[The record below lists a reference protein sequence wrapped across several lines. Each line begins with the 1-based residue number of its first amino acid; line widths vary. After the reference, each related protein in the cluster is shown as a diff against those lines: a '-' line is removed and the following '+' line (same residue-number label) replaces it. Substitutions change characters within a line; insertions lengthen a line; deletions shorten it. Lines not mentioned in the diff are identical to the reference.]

1 MISEKGAGVGS
12 GQKVILFF
20 SCEPGG
26 AEVLI
31 PAIRSV
37 MTHTAHK
44 VIVLGYGLGAERF
57 ANKGITCTTIDPIRE
72 HDTHLINTY
81 QPDFIVSSA
90 TSLPERDMSEKYLWR
105 NARAAGIP
113 TLAFLDQWQNY
124 AVRFSGVANDERLTY
139 LPDYINC
146 INETG
151 KCDMTSAGFCR
162 DMLYEFGHPY
172 LSSLKG
178 IAANID
184 EAAVRQRLGIELTQQ
199 VALFVSE
206 AIREHFRGARGYD
219 QYDAL
224 RVFMEMVSSSDVKYR
239 PMIKLHPK
247 DVQEGYEGILHGYSG
262 LMPVIIHNQ
271 ASPVEC
277 VQIADCVFG
286 MTSIMLIEAFVLDK
300 PVVSI
305 QPGLM
310 VEDPMILSRMG
321 YIAKITDT
329 RHLPRLDAIP
339 LFKSPE
345 QPFEFVFKENEFLAF
360 LDAQLSRQSY

>member
-1 MISEKGAGVGS
+1 MPDDGAGVS
-12 GQKVILFF
+12 MGQKVILFF
-20 SCEPGG
+20 SGEPGG

-37 MTHTAHK
+37 MTHTPHK
-44 VIVLGYGLGAERF
+44 VIVLGYGLGADRF
-57 ANKGITCTTIDPIRE
+57 SNKGIACTTVDPIRA
-72 HDTHLINTY
+72 HDSHLINTY

-90 TSLPERDMSEKYLWR
+90 TSLPERDMSEKQLWR
-105 NARAAGIP
+105 NARVAGIP

-124 AVRFSGVANDERLTY
+124 AVRFSGVAADERLAY

-151 KCDMTSAGFCR
+151 KCDMAREGFR
-162 DMLYEFGHPY
+162 SDMLVKFGHPY
-172 LSSLKG
+172 LSSLNS

-184 EAAVRQRLGIELTQQ
+184 EAAVRQRLGVEPTQQ

-206 AIREHFRGARGYD
+206 AIREHFGGVRGYD

-239 PMIKLHPK
+239 PLIKLHPK
-247 DVQEGYEGILHGYSG
+247 DVQEGYDRILRGYSG
-262 LMPVIIHNQ
+262 LMPVITHNQ

-277 VQIADCVFG
+277 IQIADCVFG
-286 MTSIMLIEAFVLDK
+286 MTSIMLIEAFVLGK

-310 VEDPMILSRMG
+310 VEDPMILSREG
-321 YIAKITDT
+321 YIARITDAH
-329 RHLPRLDAIP
+329 HLPRLEAA
-339 LFKSPE
+339 LSFKSPE
-345 QPFEFVFKENEFLAF
+345 QTFEFAFREEEFLAF
-360 LDAQLSRQSY
+360 LDAKLSE

>member
-1 MISEKGAGVGS
+1 M

-37 MTHTAHK
+37 MTHTPHK

-57 ANKGITCTTIDPIRE
+57 SNKGIACTTIDPIRE
-72 HDTHLINTY
+72 HDAHLINTY

-90 TSLPERDMSEKYLWR
+90 TSLPERDLSEKHLWR
-105 NARAAGIP
+105 NARVAGIP

-124 AVRFSGVANDERLTY
+124 AVRFSGVADGERLAY

-151 KCDMTSAGFCR
+151 KCDMVRAGFRR
-162 DMLYEFGHPY
+162 DMLVEFGHPY
-172 LSSLKG
+172 LSSLNG
-178 IAANID
+178 IAASMD
-184 EAAVRQRLGIELTQQ
+184 ESAVRQRLGIEPTQR

-206 AIREHFRGARGYD
+206 AIREHFGGARGYD

-224 RVFMEMVSSSDVKYR
+224 RVFMDMVSSSGVKYR
-239 PMIKLHPK
+239 PLIKLHPK
-247 DVQEGYEGILHGYSG
+247 DVQEGYDRILHGYSG
-262 LMPVIIHNQ
+262 LMPVIIRNQ

-286 MTSIMLIEAFVLDK
+286 MTSIMLIEAFVLGK

-305 QPGLM
+305 QPSLM

-321 YIAKITDT
+321 HIARITDT
-329 RHLPRLDAIP
+329 HHMPRLEAT
-339 LFKSPE
+339 LSFRSPE
-345 QPFEFVFKENEFLAF
+345 QPFEFAFREEEFLAF
-360 LDAQLSRQSY
+360 LDAKLSE

>member
-1 MISEKGAGVGS
+1 MITDGGAGNGM

-31 PAIRSV
+31 PAIHLV
-37 MTHTAHK
+37 MTRTPHK
-44 VIVLGYGLGAERF
+44 VIVLGYGLGVERF
-57 ANKGITCTTIDPIRE
+57 ANKGIPCTTIDPIRE
-72 HDTHLINTY
+72 HDAHLINTY
-81 QPDFIVSSA
+81 QPDLIVSSA
-90 TSLPERDMSEKYLWR
+90 TSLPERDMSEKHLWR
-105 NARAAGIP
+105 IARAAGIP

-124 AVRFSGVANDERLTY
+124 AVRFSGVANDERLAY

-151 KCDMTSAGFCR
+151 KCDMTSVGFRR
-162 DMLYEFGHPY
+162 DMLVEFGHPY

-178 IAANID
+178 TAANMD
-184 EAAVRQRLGIELTQQ
+184 EAAVRRRLGIEPTQQ

-206 AIREHFRGARGYD
+206 AIREHFGGARGYD
-219 QYDAL
+219 QQDAL
-224 RVFMEMVSSSDVKYR
+224 RVFIEMVSSSDMKYR
-239 PMIKLHPK
+239 PLIKLHPK
-247 DVQEGYEGILHGYSG
+247 DVQEGYDSILHGYSG
-262 LMPVIIHNQ
+262 LMPVIIRNQ

-277 VQIADCVFG
+277 VQIAECVFG
-286 MTSIMLIEAFVLDK
+286 MTSIMLIEAFVLGK

-321 YIAKITDT
+321 YIAQITDAH
-329 RHLPRLDAIP
+329 HLPRLDAA
-339 LFKSPE
+339 LSFKSPQ
-345 QPFEFVFKENEFLAF
+345 QPFEFAFKEKEFLAF
-360 LDAQLSRQSY
+360 LDAKLSR